1 MKPNSTKEKFI
12 KIRKGI
18 LDKKDKLIDNYE
30 NIKEEK
36 NNSFTNSKNID
47 IKEEENDLENNRD
60 GEVTKKLKKKLQTE
74 IKKPH
79 INEEKSESKIKIYRT
94 PEKTLKNDLFPKP
107 KEKLNID
114 LDDIKITNQ
123 IKKINLLNKENN
135 LRKIKAIL
143 VNTEAYLKEIKGKNK
158 TEKDLENL
166 HQLKKQTK
174 ELLKYADNI
183 EIFEKKKWL
192 EIILVIAYNNDE
204 KFEKDKIKYPNIAI
218 FIYKKRN
225 DKNYIYLVYAYLRT
239 KLEEYNFKLKDLRE
253 KIEEEITTA

>member
-1 MKPNSTKEKFI
+1 M
-12 KIRKGI
+12 
-18 LDKKDKLIDNYE
+18 
-30 NIKEEK
+30 
-36 NNSFTNSKNID
+36 
-47 IKEEENDLENNRD
+47 
-60 GEVTKKLKKKLQTE
+60 
-74 IKKPH
+74 KKPH

-123 IKKINLLNKENN
+123 IKKINILNKENN

-174 ELLKYADNI
+174 ELIKYADPNIFTDLKITEDNI

-204 KFEKDKIKYPNIAI
+204 TFEKDKTKYPNIAI

-253 KIEEEITTA
+253 KIEEEIKTA